1 MSSPLIEA
9 SGLVKDYGRVRA
21 LSGLDLSIARGE
33 VYGLLGP
40 NGAGKTTTLRIL
52 SALDTPTEGSV
63 KMLGYD
69 PVVDPVEVKARI
81 GYVAETA
88 ILYESLTPREYLE
101 LVSSVR
107 RIGKGLANERIER
120 LVKALGIPEYFDSP
134 IGTLSL
140 GTKQKVAVIAS
151 LVHEPSVL
159 LLDEP
164 LNGVDAK
171 TSRILKELITLRAQN
186 GGAVIFSSHIMEVVE
201 SICTRIG
208 IIHGGTII
216 AEGTMDELR
225 VKAGGNDSTLEQVFL
240 KLTKEEGAI
249 ADTVSMLRGALFNNE
264 TK

>member
-1 MSSPLIEA
+1 LIQV
-9 SGLVKDYGRVRA
+9 SRLVKDYGRVRA
-21 LSGLDLSIARGE
+21 LSGLDLSIAQGE

-52 SALDTPTEGSV
+52 GALDVPSAGSV
-63 KMLGYD
+63 RVLGYD
-69 PVVDPVEVKARI
+69 PVENPVEVKARI

-88 ILYESLTPREYLE
+88 VLYDSLTPREYIE

-107 RIGKGLANERIER
+107 RIDREHANDRTER
-120 LVKALGIPEYFDSP
+120 LVRALGIVAYFDSP

-164 LNGVDAK
+164 LNGIDAK
-171 TSRILKELITLRAQN
+171 TSRILKELITLQAES

-208 IIHGGTII
+208 IIYGGTIV

-225 VKAGGNDSTLEQVFL
+225 TKAGGGSTLEQVFL
-240 KLTKEEGAI
+240 RLTKEEESI
-249 ADTVSMLRGALFNNE
+249 ADSVSMLRGAFFRDAS
-264 TK
+264 K